1 MTGPQPSL
9 PRIFLQQGQERRI
22 ALGHPWAYS
31 NEIRMDAASKALPP
45 GSLASLHRIDG
56 KPLGVGTFNPH
67 ALIAFRLFDA
77 DPAAIIDESFFVR
90 RLRRAVGLRQRL
102 FDEPFW
108 RLAHAEAD
116 GLPGLVCD
124 RFGDVLVMQMNT
136 AGIDALAPVI
146 LAAAGEVLRPRTV
159 VLRNDTSARAL
170 EGLDRAVRVEGDPVA
185 GPVTVREGGLDFFA
199 DIVGGQKTGW
209 FYDQRDSRAFI
220 ARLARD
226 ATVLDAYCYGGGFA
240 IAAAAA
246 GATAVIGLDSSEP
259 ALALARQAAEANG
272 VAGRC
277 TFRRTEVFGELER
290 LGRAGE
296 RYRVVVAD
304 PPAFVKSKKE
314 LGSGLRGYRKLAR
327 LAAAVVEP
335 GGFLFIASCSHN
347 VEPAAL
353 LTEAVRG
360 ATAAGRSGRI
370 VREAKA
376 AGDHPVHVHLPE
388 TAYLKSVLLQL
399 D

>member
-1 MTGPQPSL
+1 MTGSPPTL
-9 PRIFLQQGQERRI
+9 PRVFLQQGQERRI

-31 NEIRMDAASKALPP
+31 NEIRMDAAAKALPP

-67 ALIAFRLFDA
+67 ALIAFRLFAA
-77 DPAAIIDESFFVR
+77 DPGSVIDEGFFVR
-90 RLRRAVGLRQRL
+90 RLRRAAALRQRL
-102 FDEPFW
+102 FAEPFW
-108 RLAHAEAD
+108 RLAHADAD

-124 RFGDVLVMQMNT
+124 RFDDVLVMQMNT
-136 AGIDALAPVI
+136 AGAEALAPII
-146 LAAAGEVLRPRTV
+146 LAAAGEVLHPRAI

-170 EGLDRAVRVEGDPVA
+170 EGIDRTVQVESGTVDGPVA
-185 GPVTVREGGLDFFA
+185 LREGGLTFFA

-209 FYDQRDSRAFI
+209 FYDQRDSRTFV

-226 ATVLDAYCYGGGFA
+226 ATVLDTYCYGGGFA

-246 GATAVIGLDSSEP
+246 GAAAVVGIDSSEP
-259 ALALARQAAEANG
+259 ALALARRAAEANG
-272 VAGRC
+272 VANRC
-277 TFRRTEVFGELER
+277 TFRRAEVFTELER

-296 RYRVVVAD
+296 RYRIVVAD

-327 LAAAVVEP
+327 LAAALVEP
-335 GGFLFIASCSHN
+335 DGFLFIASCSHN
-347 VEPAAL
+347 VEAAAL

-360 ATAAGRSGRI
+360 AVAAGRSGRI
-370 VREAKA
+370 IREGKA
-376 AGDHPVHVHLPE
+376 AADHPVHTHLPE
-388 TAYLKSVLLQL
+388 TAYLKSVVLQL

>member
-1 MTGPQPSL
+1 MTGSQPSL

-22 ALGHPWAYS
+22 VLGHPWAYS

-67 ALIAFRLFDA
+67 ALIAFRVFDA
-77 DPAAIIDESFFVR
+77 DPAAIIDEGFFVR
-90 RLRRAVGLRQRL
+90 RMRRAMGLRQRL

-136 AGIDALAPVI
+136 AGADALAPVI
-146 LAAAGEVLRPRTV
+146 LAAAGEVLRPRTI
-159 VLRNDTSARAL
+159 VLRNDTAARAL
-170 EGLDRAVRVEGDPVA
+170 EGLDRAVRVEGGSVEGPVA
-185 GPVTVREGGLDFFA
+185 VREGGLAFLA

-246 GATAVIGLDSSEP
+246 GAGAVVGLDTSEP
-259 ALALARQAAEANG
+259 ALALARRAAEANG
-272 VAGRC
+272 VANRC
-277 TFRRTEVFGELER
+277 TFRRAEVFGELER
-290 LGRAGE
+290 LGRSGE

-327 LAAAVVEP
+327 LAAGLVEP